1 MSPESKGRFRDEEK
15 RESKNESIGANSR
28 SLFTTGIEAG
38 DDPAI
43 VPGRP

>member
-15 RESKNESIGANSR
+15 RERKKESIGANST

-38 DDPAI
+38 YDPPI